1 MTFKSGFISII
12 GRPNVGKSTLVNK
25 LIGEKIA
32 ITSPRP
38 QTTRNKL
45 QAVYTDEKGQIIFV
59 DTPGIHKAK
68 NKLDNYMLEQA
79 YRSLNGIDL
88 IVFLL
93 DGSSYFGKGDD
104 FILRQ
109 LKGSK
114 TPILVVLNKIDKISK
129 EKLIKRIDEYK
140 EKTGRDIIPISAQ
153 NGDNLDNLIETIY
166 EYLPEGPQYYPSDMI
181 TDQIEQFIIAE
192 MIREKIFHLTREE
205 IPYGVAVLIEE
216 MKERENGLFYIRANI
231 YIEKK
236 SHKGI
241 IIGKNG
247 KRLKEIGLRAR
258 KDVEKLLQTKV
269 YLDLWVKILKDWREK
284 EELVNRMGYKEQK

>member
-1 MTFKSGFISII
+1 MAFKSGFISII

-45 QAVYTDEKGQIIFV
+45 QAVYTDEKGQIVFV

-68 NKLDNYMLEQA
+68 NKLDKYMLEQA
-79 YRSLNGIDL
+79 YRSLDGIDL

-114 TPILVVLNKIDKISK
+114 TPILVVLNKIDKLDK
-129 EKLIKRIDEYK
+129 NKLLKRITEFE
-140 EKTGRDIIPISAQ
+140 EKTGREIIPISAQ

-166 EYLPEGPQYYPSDMI
+166 TYLPEGPQYYPGDMI

-247 KRLKEIGLRAR
+247 KKLKEIGLRAR

-284 EELVNRMGYKEQK
+284 EDLVNRMGYKE

>member
-79 YRSLNGIDL
+79 YRSLDGVDL

-114 TPILVVLNKIDKISK
+114 TPILVVLNKIDKLNK
-129 EKLIKRIDEYK
+129 DKLLKRMAEYK
-140 EKTGRDIIPISAQ
+140 EKTGREIIPISAQ

-166 EYLPEGPQYYPSDMI
+166 TYLPEGPQYYPSDMI

-284 EELVNRMGYKEQK
+284 EDLVNRMGYKE

>member
-1 MTFKSGFISII
+1 MAFKSGFISII

-79 YRSLNGIDL
+79 YRSLDGIDL

-114 TPILVVLNKIDKISK
+114 TPILVVLNKIDKLDK
-129 EKLIKRIDEYK
+129 NKLLKRITEYE
-140 EKTGRDIIPISAQ
+140 EKTGREIIPISAQ

-166 EYLPEGPQYYPSDMI
+166 TYLPEGPKYYPDDMI

-284 EELVNRMGYKEQK
+284 EDLVNRMGYKE

>member
-284 EELVNRMGYKEQK
+284 EDLVNRMGYKE

>member
-1 MTFKSGFISII
+1 MTYKSGFISII

-25 LIGEKIA
+25 LIGEKVA
-32 ITSPRP
+32 ITSQRP

-45 QAVYTDEKGQIIFV
+45 QAVYTDKKGQIIFV

-68 NKLDNYMLEQA
+68 NKLDDYMLDQA
-79 YRSLNGIDL
+79 YKSLDGIDL

-93 DGSSYFGKGDD
+93 DGSTYFGRGDD
-104 FILRQ
+104 FIYRQ

-114 TPILVVLNKIDKISK
+114 TPVLVVLNKIDKLDK
-129 EKLIKRIDEYK
+129 EALFKRMAEYK
-140 EKTGRDIIPISAQ
+140 KKTGQEIIPISAQ
-153 NGDNLDNLIETIY
+153 NGDNLDNLIDTIY
-166 EYLPEGPQYYPSDMI
+166 TYLPEGPQYYPADMI
-181 TDQIEQFIIAE
+181 TDQIEQSIISE
-192 MIREKIFHLTREE
+192 MIREKIFYLTREE

-216 MKERENGLFYIRANI
+216 MKERENDLFYIRANI
-231 YIEKK
+231 YVEKK

-258 KDVEKLLQTKV
+258 KDIEKLIQTDV
-269 YLDLWVKILKDWREK
+269 YLDLWVKVLKDWREK
-284 EELVNRMGYKEQK
+284 ESLLRRMGYKG

>member
-1 MTFKSGFISII
+1 MAYKSGFISII
-12 GRPNVGKSTLVNK
+12 GRPNVGKSTLLNR

-32 ITSPRP
+32 ITSSRP
-38 QTTRNKL
+38 QTTRNKM
-45 QAVYTDEKGQIIFV
+45 QGIYTDEKGQIIFV

-79 YRSLNGIDL
+79 YKSLEGMDL

-93 DGSSYFGKGDD
+93 DASTYFGKGDD

-114 TPILVVLNKIDKISK
+114 TPVLIVINKIDKIDK
-129 EKLIKRIDEYK
+129 ATLIKRISEYE
-140 EKTGRDIIPISAQ
+140 EKTGREVIPISAQ
-153 NGDNLDNLIETIY
+153 TGENIDTLIDTIY
-166 EYLPEGPQYYPSDMI
+166 TYLPEGPQYYPPDMI

-231 YIEKK
+231 YVEKK

-258 KDVEKLLQTKV
+258 KDIEKLLQTDI

-284 EELVNRMGYKEQK
+284 EALVSRMGYK

>member
-79 YRSLNGIDL
+79 YRSLDGIDL

-114 TPILVVLNKIDKISK
+114 TPILVVLNKIDKINK
-129 EKLIKRIDEYK
+129 DKLIKRIAEYK

-153 NGDNLDNLIETIY
+153 NGDNLDSLIETIY

-284 EELVNRMGYKEQK
+284 EDLVNRMGYKE